1 MTKSFIADVK
11 EMARGVT
18 WVKFL
23 VKFNQTVSG
32 ETGSETAIRLHGAW
46 LDGRRGPQPFACG
59 DAKLQRF
66 NFDDDKVVF
75 TFKTEP
81 YSMKSNDYFRYVFDF
96 GKWVDG
102 HLTSVAAQAKP
113 KEPTLDIFDPDWLQ
127 KHFIT
132 TIPTSNSPELTIDR
146 NPPSMIQPKPVVEI
160 NSEMEVRSFISRITN
175 K

>member
-1 MTKSFIADVK
+1 MTKSFIADVR

-23 VKFNQTVSG
+23 VKFNRTAPG
-32 ETGSETAIRLHGAW
+32 ESGSETAIRLHGEW
-46 LDGRRGPQPFACG
+46 LGARRGPQSFACG

-96 GKWVDG
+96 GKWVDER
-102 HLTSVAAQAKP
+102 LATAAAQAKP
-113 KEPTLDIFDPDWLQ
+113 TLDVFDPDWLQ
-127 KHFIT
+127 KHLIT
-132 TIPTSNSPELTIDR
+132 PNNLFPTADLPELTIDR
-146 NPPSMIQPKPVVEI
+146 NPPSTIQPKPAVEI
-160 NSEMEVRSFISRITN
+160 NSEMKVRSFISRIIN

>member
-1 MTKSFIADVK
+1 MANSFISDVK

-23 VKFNQTVSG
+23 VKFSRTVPGESG
-32 ETGSETAIRLHGAW
+32 FETAIRLHGEW
-46 LDGRRGPQPFACG
+46 LGARKGPQSFACG

-96 GKWVDG
+96 GKWVDER
-102 HLTSVAAQAKP
+102 LAAAQAKP
-113 KEPTLDIFDPDWLQ
+113 TLDVFDPDWLQ
-127 KHFIT
+127 EHLIT
-132 TIPTSNSPELTIDR
+132 PNNLFPTADSPELTIDI
-146 NPPSMIQPKPVVEI
+146 NPPSMVQPKPVVEI

>member
-1 MTKSFIADVK
+1 MAESFIADVK

-23 VKFNQTVSG
+23 VKFRRMVCG
-32 ETGSETAIRLHGAW
+32 ETGSETAIRLHGVW
-46 LDGRRGPQPFACG
+46 LDGRKGPQPFACG

-102 HLTSVAAQAKP
+102 HLTSAAAQAKP
-113 KEPTLDIFDPDWLQ
+113 KEPTLDIFNPDRLR
-127 KHFIT
+127 KHLT
-132 TIPTSNSPELTIDR
+132 TIIPASDSLELTIDR

>member
-1 MTKSFIADVK
+1 MAESFIADVK

-23 VKFNQTVSG
+23 VKFRRMVCG

-46 LDGRRGPQPFACG
+46 LDGRKGPQPFACG

-102 HLTSVAAQAKP
+102 HLTSAAAQAKP
-113 KEPTLDIFDPDWLQ
+113 KEPTLDIFNPDWKRLM
-127 KHFIT
+127 T
-132 TIPTSNSPELTIDR
+132 LIPASADSGLTIRRDST
-146 NPPSMIQPKPVVEI
+146 PMIRPKPVVEI
-160 NSEMEVRSFISRITN
+160 DSEMEVRSFISRITN

>member
-1 MTKSFIADVK
+1 MGQVP
-11 EMARGVT
+11 RQVLQGRP
-18 WVKFL
+18 
-23 VKFNQTVSG
+23 G
-32 ETGSETAIRLHGAW
+32 ETGSETAIRLYGAW
-46 LDGRRGPQPFACG
+46 LDGRRGPQSFACG

-96 GKWVDG
+96 GKWVDE
-102 HLTSVAAQAKP
+102 HLTAVAAQAKP

-132 TIPTSNSPELTIDR
+132 MIPTSNSPELTIDR
-146 NPPSMIQPKPVVEI
+146 NPPSMVQPKPVVEI